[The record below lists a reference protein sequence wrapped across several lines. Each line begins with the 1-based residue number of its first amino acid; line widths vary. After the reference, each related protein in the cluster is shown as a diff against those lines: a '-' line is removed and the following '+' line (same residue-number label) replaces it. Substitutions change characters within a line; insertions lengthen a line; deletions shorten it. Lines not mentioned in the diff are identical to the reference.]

1 MDVSFQTDPSGGQS
15 WTVLPFEDLVLEEIL
30 CAELKGEL
38 LVFSSISGFRVTGA
52 PRQAGSARTA
62 STRQT
67 QRRVGCPGFSGL
79 SLSAGDLLS
88 LLLIMCFNFL
98 CVGLW

>member
-38 LVFSSISGFRVTGA
+38 LVFSSVSGFRITGA
-52 PRQAGSARTA
+52 PRQAGGARTA
-62 STRQT
+62 VTRQT
-67 QRRVGCPGFSGL
+67 QRRVGCPGAQRVVSIGRRLAFF
-79 SLSAGDLLS
+79 AFDYV
-88 LLLIMCFNFL
+88 F
-98 CVGLW
+98 